1 MERRYDEEKIRLM
14 RRERRRREIRRRQ
27 RRRAKIKR
35 AILTGFAGILLLFIV
50 LTIFFLKGG
59 KKDDVPEKE
68 GTKETVQ
75 EPSETKEKGGRLE
88 TEETAEPEEPEEEEE
103 EPPSYSYESTE
114 STLHLGSELNSS
126 NAIFVDLNKRTIL
139 AGKEEMTRIVPASMT
154 KVLTLLVAA
163 EHLDLPNALDE
174 SYTITAEAIDY
185 CFKND
190 CSCAGFEKNEVVT
203 VRDLLH
209 GTILPSGGEAAMGL
223 AIYVS
228 GSQEAFVELMN
239 EKLQELG
246 LSERAHFTNCV
257 GIYED
262 DHYCTVYDL
271 AVIMEAALNNDLCRE
286 VLSARTYQT
295 SKTEQHPEGM
305 LLSNWFL
312 RRIEDKDTGSK
323 VSAGKTGYVDLSGF
337 CAVSYGTNGE
347 NGSYICV
354 TANAAGNW
362 KCINDHSW
370 MYKHFYDL
378 METSPPVQ

>member
-1 MERRYDEEKIRLM
+1 MEGRYDEETLRLK
-14 RRERRRREIRRRQ
+14 RRERRRRALRRRQ
-27 RRRAKIKR
+27 RRRARIKR
-35 AILTGFAGILLLFIV
+35 AILTASAGIVLLLV
-50 LTIFFLKGG
+50 LLFVFFPKGG
-59 KKDDVPEKE
+59 KEEDVPKQ
-68 GTKETVQ
+68 ETAEESLQ
-75 EPSETKEKGGRLE
+75 EPSDIRKKGGRWE
-88 TEETAEPEEPEEEEE
+88 TEETPEPEEPEEEAE
-103 EPPSYSYESTE
+103 EPVSYSYEPAE
-114 STLHLGSELNSS
+114 STLRPGGELNSS
-126 NAIFVDLNKRTIL
+126 NAIFVDLNDRTIL
-139 AGKEEMTRIVPASMT
+139 AGKEEMSRIVPASMT

-163 EHLDLPNALDE
+163 EHLDLPGALDE
-174 SYTITAEAIDY
+174 SYTVTAEAIDY

-190 CSCAGFEKNEVVT
+190 CSCAGFEKNETVT

-271 AVIMEAALNNDLCRE
+271 AVIMEAALNNELCKE
-286 VLSARTYQT
+286 VLSARTYLT
-295 SKTEQHPEGM
+295 SSTEQHPEGL

-323 VSAGKTGYVDLSGF
+323 VSAGKTGYVERSGF

-347 NGSYICV
+347 NHSYICV
-354 TANAAGNW
+354 TANAAGSW

-370 MYKHFYDL
+370 MYKHFFDL
-378 METSPPVQ
+378 TGAEPPV